1 MYNKKYLVL
10 LCSLFIFS
18 QSAFAKCYKLYIDTI
33 PNNAIIKIQNIVPKF
48 KQGICLSPGTYDVQV
63 KKWGY
68 LNWRKKIRIRNRK
81 VNLKVR
87 LNSKNFKQVKKYK
100 LYVNATPPNA
110 EIRIMNIVPKYQP
123 GIPLKADKYKVKI
136 SQKGCKTDERW
147 IEITNHD
154 YTFDVNLQCKVI
166 PASSPSKIIPA
177 SSPTPPTVK
186 KTVKKFPPHLKPSD
200 NLKSSNTVT
209 QYTLPPLNIEPG
221 DYEIILFDGVKRR
234 FFETTVQNTP
244 LTVSLTRKADCRLK
258 TNPTFKEVSIKGGY
272 TLRFIKINPPITYQI
287 DIALRKAQ
295 AERFYQKAQA
305 MLSPNASS
313 PLFPFIL
320 RAMSENTVF
329 KEISTFWIQE
339 KPIDSKLFR
348 AIIPNGSS
356 DSVSYDDAIQVIKTL
371 NKWCE
376 GKVAF
381 ELPSEEK
388 FVHLARTVYNP
399 IKSGELKDC
408 ERLRK
413 EEESERRQVK
423 KLLGYQ
429 WQLTRSKCQPFSE
442 VSSEPA
448 SQCDE
453 EMVVKKGGS
462 FESKDATECTP
473 EYRAQ
478 SAPDIR
484 EPNTT
489 FRLIL
494 LQIKNWSPTF

>member
-1 MYNKKYLVL
+1 M
-10 LCSLFIFS
+10 
-18 QSAFAKCYKLYIDTI
+18 
-33 PNNAIIKIQNIVPKF
+33 
-48 KQGICLSPGTYDVQV
+48 
-63 KKWGY
+63 
-68 LNWRKKIRIRNRK
+68 
-81 VNLKVR
+81 
-87 LNSKNFKQVKKYK
+87 
-100 LYVNATPPNA
+100 
-110 EIRIMNIVPKYQP
+110 
-123 GIPLKADKYKVKI
+123 
-136 SQKGCKTDERW
+136 
-147 IEITNHD
+147 
-154 YTFDVNLQCKVI
+154 
-166 PASSPSKIIPA
+166 
-177 SSPTPPTVK
+177 
-186 KTVKKFPPHLKPSD
+186 
-200 NLKSSNTVT
+200 
-209 QYTLPPLNIEPG
+209 PPLHLEPG
-221 DYEIILFDGVKRR
+221 EYEIILFDGVKKTL
-234 FFETTVQNTP
+234 FETTVQNTP

-258 TNPTFKEVSIKGGY
+258 TNPTFKEVSIKGGH
-272 TLRFIKINPPITYQI
+272 TLRFIKINLPITYQI

-295 AERFYQKAQA
+295 AEGFYQKAQA

-313 PLFPFIL
+313 PLFPFIF

-376 GKVAF
+376 GKVTF

-413 EEESERRQVK
+413 EDESERRQVK

-429 WQLTRSKCQPFSE
+429 WQLTRSQCQPFSE
-442 VSSEPA
+442 ESSEPA